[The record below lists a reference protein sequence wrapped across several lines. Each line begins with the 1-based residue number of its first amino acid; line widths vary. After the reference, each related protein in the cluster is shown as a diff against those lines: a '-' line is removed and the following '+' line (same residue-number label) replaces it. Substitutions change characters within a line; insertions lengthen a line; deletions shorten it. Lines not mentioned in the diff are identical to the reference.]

1 MPKVERDWKHGL
13 GIIHGKGCIIFFSFA
28 YEVMDGQKGT
38 DEVVALFYL
47 TLIVFNN
54 KDCCCWKQVAM
65 LVFGVTETNG
75 VLGFLCVSV

>member
-1 MPKVERDWKHGL
+1 MERDAL
-13 GIIHGKGCIIFFSFA
+13 FFFLLLMRSWR
-28 YEVMDGQKGT
+28 QKGT
-38 DEVVALFYL
+38 EVVAQFYL